1 MSADS
6 SGKVSM
12 EPAGP
17 KCLRFSLQGSGKA
30 ATLTT
35 ASGMCLDTAPPP
47 PPTPPP
53 PPPPPPPYVGV
64 TCKDPKFMHAKYCD
78 KSLPVPERVAAIV
91 NNMTIWEKIAM
102 TDNGA
107 PYPPRPVPRPA
118 GTAFSRPISRLDCPC
133 RGQATPASVGLG
145 SEGCLLVKACT
156 A

>member
-1 MSADS
+1 
-6 SGKVSM
+6 
-12 EPAGP
+12 
-17 KCLRFSLQGSGKA
+17 
-30 ATLTT
+30 
-35 ASGMCLDTAPPP
+35 
-47 PPTPPP
+47 
-53 PPPPPPPYVGV
+53 
-64 TCKDPKFMHAKYCD
+64 MHAKYCD

-133 RGQATPASVGLG
+133 RGQATPASVGWG
-145 SEGCLLVKACT
+145 YGNSPSARAYT